1 MAEQQVFP
9 TKGNLIAMKR
19 SLGLALLGYD
29 LLDRKRNILIREL
42 MSLIDKAAELRATI
56 EDTYKDAYSALQTA
70 NISLGV
76 ITPYAE
82 CVPIEKGLELTSR
95 SVMGVELP
103 KVSIEAQ
110 ELDINYGFLNT
121 TSQLDMAYLA
131 FDKVKK
137 TTVTLA
143 EVENSIYRL
152 SVAIRKTQRRANAL
166 QNIIIPRSR
175 ATVKY
180 ISDSL
185 EEKEREEFSR
195 LKVIKAVKLKKTAS
209 KNKEDN
215 NGKA

>member
-1 MAEQQVFP
+1 MAQQVFP

-19 SLGLALLGYD
+19 SLALALLGYD

-42 MSLIDKAAELRATI
+42 MGTVDKAGELRSTI
-56 EDTYKDAYSALQTA
+56 EETYKTAYQALMQA

-76 ITPYAE
+76 IEPYAASI
-82 CVPIEKGLELTSR
+82 PIEDGISLSCR

-103 KVSIEAQ
+103 KVTLEPRKP
-110 ELDINYGFLNT
+110 DVNYGFLNT
-121 TSQLDMAYLA
+121 TSQLDKAYLA
-131 FDKVKK
+131 FDKVKR
-137 TTVTLA
+137 VTAELA
-143 EVENSIYRL
+143 EVESSIYRL

-166 QNIIIPRSR
+166 QNIIIPREK

-195 LKVIKAVKLKKTAS
+195 LKVIKAVKLKRSAAK
-209 KNKEDN
+209 KEEN
-215 NGKA
+215 I

>member
-19 SLGLALLGYD
+19 SLSLALLGYD

-42 MSLIDKAAELRATI
+42 MALVDKAAELRTTI
-56 EDTYKDAYSALQTA
+56 EDTYKDAYSALQLA
-70 NISLGV
+70 NIALGV

-82 CVPIEKGLELTSR
+82 CVPLENGITLTSR

-103 KVSIEAQ
+103 KVGIEPR

-121 TSQLDMAYLA
+121 ASQLDRAYLA

-137 TTVTLA
+137 TTVLLA

-166 QNIIIPRSR
+166 QNIIIPRDR

-195 LKVIKAVKLKKTAS
+195 LKVIKAVKLRKAVPLN
-209 KNKEDN
+209 NKED
-215 NGKA
+215 